1 MAPLKKRLIRLHS
14 AHAHN
19 DSEGPKHSLS
29 IPPGALGELVAER
42 KRQYL
47 LRSSPHL
54 KNKSPHSS
62 TTLVNVVME
71 SPPAQKIDEHIPDPK
86 LQSPEGFTTI
96 KNTQARRSLRHVVEN
111 DSEDDLN
118 FPSPHNLPPTPPAT
132 VAITTSLVTNTR
144 GNHANKETHAANTR
158 DSHANQSSPAANTRG
173 SHANQSSPVA
183 KTRGSHANQRPP
195 DANTREIQ
203 QEAVQNELPP
213 DHFQEE
219 AANLATN
226 KVLGTKRKRGPT
238 KMRGLA
244 LQTDGPITVRF
255 NSLGQSVGEGSV
267 SLSSFLGPLVREI
280 VPYTIPDWRKVSSG
294 MKDILWTTI
303 QVKYLDK
310 LYIYF
315 MFILFIYL

>member
-47 LRSSPHL
+47 LRSSPRL

-71 SPPAQKIDEHIPDPK
+71 SPPAQKIDEHVPDPK
-86 LQSPEGFTTI
+86 LQSPKGFTTV

-118 FPSPHNLPPTPPAT
+118 FPSPHNLPPTPPAA

-173 SHANQSSPVA
+173 SHANQSSPAA

-280 VPYTIPDWRKVSSG
+280 VPYTIPD
-294 MKDILWTTI
+294 
-303 QVKYLDK
+303 
-310 LYIYF
+310 
-315 MFILFIYL
+315 